1 MRRLKRTL
9 IYLLAMV
16 LCSGIFMVPVL
27 GAVQEQDGIKVTLT
41 TDKDTYAKGET
52 ISAVLSVEN
61 TNEEA
66 VQNVTLKNYVPDG
79 YKLAENAEEVKTA
92 AALQP
97 GESISAAVTYV
108 STENVKDE
116 NSSNGEEPKQDNKQ
130 NEQQNNQK
138 NDQKQ
143 EQKESLKS
151 VGVKSTGQTAN
162 AENTKNVKS
171 NPGTGDSSKVE
182 IWIVL
187 GVISGIVILSVIAVR
202 RRKGKKLL
210 SLLLVITLAGTAAGA
225 MPTKAETLENAKMI
239 SVSTSLIVG
248 GAPLEL
254 KGEVSYQFQEKE
266 DPEKTYTRGEW
277 IHELLA
283 IYGYAAREESAEPS
297 YSDIANSEYKQDIEN
312 AVFHG
317 ILIAGGEAFQPDDL
331 ATREFAAVTAVRS
344 MGYQADEEIQCSD
357 ASEVTNPKEAFLA
370 VDLGLLELED
380 DKFYPTRALNEKEA
394 ENILDITERTWD
406 STTVSGN
413 KDEVVFQDG
422 VIWLEDSTEHS
433 DDGTTLHLPL
443 SEKTENLKKD
453 DIIVIG
459 YSDAYK
465 IVDSRTEGDDVL
477 IQYTTPEL
485 DEFLESMDVEGEG
498 YLDFSQFV
506 PITAP
511 EEENQIQTYGLLDQ
525 YQKVFGDTTLTMTE
539 TGGVELEGTADL
551 GNNWSFNY
559 TVAVDKP
566 EVDYRN
572 HRIENVSVVLTDGL
586 TVTGEIGKDLDGDD
600 KGIVVRDDCLYTEVP
615 LGRIPIAGSNIA
627 AMVVEIDLVL
637 NAAGTITAECS
648 LSGSVGAQILDNQ
661 PRPIWDVD
669 ISANYGVA
677 GEAKL
682 GPKLEVAAETFHQ
695 ELLDFSGDGGIRLG
709 GSAIVRSSGDICF
722 DGGFTLYAELNAFED
737 TVLNKWLK
745 GKLTW
750 EIWNEY
756 NSPLKRKVHLENL
769 KIVPGCSFEDD
780 DPIVVIEGKV
790 ANADDTSQYISGAT
804 IEAYET
810 DKNDNAT
817 KLVAT
822 TESDENGDY
831 KLYVKVPFD
840 LWHNI
845 KFWEEGKH
853 YLIRTSAKGYLTD
866 EDIQP
871 LERTDRIYRER
882 LLMAE
887 GEDGTLDTGIIGGT
901 ITNSVN
907 GTELSDTI
915 LTIYHNRNKT
925 DGEIV
930 ETAVTD
936 EFGHY
941 EVELPIGYYTIVMKK
956 GGYIT
961 DYFNVT
967 VTRKGNHDWNGTMV
981 PDGNSS
987 IASGDLRIVLLWG
1000 EEPSDLDSHLWGP
1013 TIDGTGKFHIFY
1025 GDKTYYEFDETGES
1039 TIPAFLDLDDTTS
1052 YGPETTTVYEMN
1064 QSGTY
1069 SFYVHDFTNR
1079 AELDSHALANSGAKV
1094 EVYLGT
1100 KRIETYHVPASGVG
1114 NVWHVFDFDSDNQQL
1129 IPVNEFSSESDASM
1143 VGAEI
1148 ASFGAERIISPDK
1161 ETSDNTENGTEN
1173 NTENNVENI
1182 AESNVENEESVEEEE
1197 SVEDD
1202 SEEIPEVRP
1211 VVIE

>member
-1 MRRLKRTL
+1 MKRLKKTL

-116 NSSNGEEPKQDNKQ
+116 NPSNGEEPKQDNKQ

-143 EQKESLKS
+143 EQQESLKS
-151 VGVKSTGQTAN
+151 VGVKSTGQTAK
-162 AENTKNVKS
+162 AENTKNIKS
-171 NPGTGDSSKVE
+171 NPGTGDNSKVE

-202 RRKGKKLL
+202 KRKGKKLL

-225 MPTKAETLENAKMI
+225 MPAKAETLENAKMI
-239 SVSTSLIVG
+239 SVSTSLSVG

-254 KGEVSYQFQEKE
+254 KGEVSYQLQEKE

-297 YSDIANSEYKQDIEN
+297 YSDIADSEYKQDIEN

-317 ILIAGGEAFQPDDL
+317 ILIADGESFRPDDL

-344 MGYQADEEIQCSD
+344 MGYQADKEIQCAD

-370 VDLGLLELED
+370 VDLGLLELEN
-380 DKFYPTRALNEKEA
+380 DKFYPTRPLKEKEA
-394 ENILDITERTWD
+394 KNILNVTEKTWD

-413 KDEVVFQDG
+413 KDEVVFKEG
-422 VIWLEDSTEHS
+422 VIRLEDSIEHS
-433 DDGTTLHLPL
+433 DDGTTLCLPF

-465 IVDSRTEGDDVL
+465 VVDSRIEGNDVL

-485 DEFLESMDVEGEG
+485 DEFLESMDVAGEG

-511 EEENQIQTYGLLDQ
+511 EEENQIQTYGLLEQ

-551 GNNWSFNY
+551 GKNWSFKY
-559 TVAVDKP
+559 TVALDKP
-566 EVDYRN
+566 EVVYNFNVDYRN
-572 HRIENVSVVLTDGL
+572 HMIKNVSVVLTDGL
-586 TVTGEIGKDLDGDD
+586 TVTGEVGKDLDGSD
-600 KGIVVRDDCLYTEVP
+600 KGIVVRDDLLYTEVP
-615 LGRIPIAGSNIA
+615 IGRIPIVGSNIA
-627 AMVVEIDLVL
+627 AMIAEIDLVF
-637 NAAGTITAECS
+637 NAEGTITAECNV
-648 LSGSVGAQILDNQ
+648 SGSVGAQILNNK
-661 PRPIWDVD
+661 PRPIWDVGA
-669 ISANYGVA
+669 SANCGVV
-677 GEAKL
+677 GETKF
-682 GPKLEVAAETFHQ
+682 GPKLEIAAETFHQ
-695 ELLDFSGDGGIRLG
+695 KLLNFSGDVGLRLG
-709 GSAIVRSSGDICF
+709 GSGIRRPGGVICV
-722 DGGFTLYAELNAFED
+722 DGRLTIYGELNAFED

-745 GKLTW
+745 GKFTW
-750 EIWNEY
+750 EIWNED
-756 NSPLKRKVHLENL
+756 NSPLKLNLHWENL
-769 KIVPGCSFEDD
+769 KKVPRCSFEDD
-780 DPIVVIEGKV
+780 DSSAVIEGNV
-790 ANADDTSQYISGAT
+790 ANADDASQYIAGAN
-804 IEAYET
+804 IEVYET
-810 DKNDNAT
+810 DEDDNAT
-817 KLVAT
+817 KLAAKT
-822 TESDENGDY
+822 TSDKDGYY
-831 KLYVKVPFD
+831 KLNVKV
-840 LWHNI
+840 LNSG
-845 KFWEEGKH
+845 EN
-853 YLIRTSAKGYLTD
+853 YLIRTSAEGYLTD
-866 EDIQP
+866 EEIQP
-871 LERTDRIYRER
+871 LKKTDRIYRER

-930 ETAVTD
+930 KTAVTD
-936 EFGHY
+936 DFGYY

-961 DYFNVT
+961 NHFNVT
-967 VTRKGNHDWNGTMV
+967 VTRKENYEWNGTMV
-981 PDGNSS
+981 PDGNSN
-987 IASGDLRIVLLWG
+987 IAAGNLRIVLLWG

-1161 ETSDNTENGTEN
+1161 EISDNMENGTEN
-1173 NTENNVENI
+1173 NKENNVENI
-1182 AESNVENEESVEEEE
+1182 AESSVENEESVEEEE
-1197 SVEDD
+1197 SVEND

>member
-1 MRRLKRTL
+1 MRRLKKTL

-116 NSSNGEEPKQDNKQ
+116 NPSNGEEPKQDNKQ

-143 EQKESLKS
+143 EQQESLKS
-151 VGVKSTGQTAN
+151 VGVKSTGQTAKV
-162 AENTKNVKS
+162 ENTKNVKS
-171 NPGTGDSSKVE
+171 NPGTGDNSKVE

-187 GVISGIVILSVIAVR
+187 GVISGVIILSVIAVR
-202 RRKGKKLL
+202 KRKGKKLL

-225 MPTKAETLENAKMI
+225 MPAKAETLENAKMI
-239 SVSTSLIVG
+239 SVSTSLSVG

-254 KGEVSYQFQEKE
+254 KGEVSYQLQEKE

-297 YSDIANSEYKQDIEN
+297 YSDIADSEYKQDIEN

-317 ILIAGGEAFQPDDL
+317 ILIADGESFRPDDL

-344 MGYQADEEIQCSD
+344 MGYQADEEIQCAD

-380 DKFYPTRALNEKEA
+380 DKFYPTRSLNEKEA
-394 ENILDITERTWD
+394 ENILDITERTWH

-413 KDEVVFQDG
+413 KDEVVFQEG

-433 DDGTTLHLPL
+433 DDGTTLRLPF

-465 IVDSRTEGDDVL
+465 VVDLQTEGNDVL
-477 IQYTTPEL
+477 IQYTTPRL
-485 DEFLESMDVEGEG
+485 DEFLESVDVEGEG

-506 PITAP
+506 PAEAP
-511 EEENQIQTYGLLDQ
+511 EIQTYGLFED
-525 YQKVFGDTTLTMTE
+525 YTNIFGKTTITVSEM
-539 TGGVELEGTADL
+539 GDVSLEGEADL
-551 GNNWSFNY
+551 GDNYSFTY
-559 TVAVDKP
+559 TVEVARP
-566 EVDYRN
+566 EVSYDFDMKFVPTL
-572 HRIENVSVVLTDGL
+572 NVKNAYVKIKKGL
-586 TVTGEIGKDLDGDD
+586 TVTGEYGKKIEKNG
-600 KGIVVRDDCLYTEVP
+600 KKKT
-615 LGRIPIAGSNIA
+615 GRILLGKVPVVGSKVAGITVSI
-627 AMVVEIDLVL
+627 ELVL
-637 NAAGTITAECS
+637 DVEGTISVECTVEGT
-648 LSGSVGAQILDNQ
+648 SGVQILENKPHKICD
-661 PRPIWDVD
+661 ID
-669 ISANYGVA
+669 ISATYGVA
-677 GEAKL
+677 GETKVGPEL
-682 GPKLEVAAETFHQ
+682 GIAAEFFNQ
-695 ELLDFSGDGGIRLG
+695 NVLSFSLDAGIRIG
-709 GSAIVRSSGDICF
+709 GSGTIRSSGDICF
-722 DGGFTLYAELNAFED
+722 DGGITAYAELNALED
-737 TVLNKWLK
+737 TIIEDILDIKM
-745 GKLTW
+745 TW

-756 NSPLKRKVHLENL
+756 NSPLKVKAHFENL
-769 KIVPGCSFEDD
+769 KIVPGCSFEDN

-817 KLVAT
+817 QLVAT

-840 LWHNI
+840 LWHSI

-887 GEDGTLDTGIIGGT
+887 GEDGTLDTGIIDGT

-936 EFGHY
+936 DFGYY

-961 DYFNVT
+961 NHFNVT
-967 VTRKGNHDWNGTMV
+967 VTRKGNYEWNGTMV
-981 PDGNSS
+981 PDGNSN
-987 IASGDLRIVLLWG
+987 IAAGDLRIVLLWG

-1039 TIPAFLDLDDTTS
+1039 TIPAFLDLDDTSS

-1161 ETSDNTENGTEN
+1161 EISDNTENGTEN
-1173 NTENNVENI
+1173 NKENNVENI
-1182 AESNVENEESVEEEE
+1182 AESNVENRE

-1202 SEEIPEVRP
+1202 SEEISEVRP

>member
-1 MRRLKRTL
+1 MKRLKKAL
-9 IYLLAMV
+9 ICLLAMV
-16 LCSGIFMVPVL
+16 LCSGIVMVPVL
-27 GAVQEQDGIKVTLT
+27 GAVQEQDGMEVTLT

-108 STENVKDE
+108 STENVKYE
-116 NSSNGEEPKQDNKQ
+116 NPSNGEEPKQDNKQ

-143 EQKESLKS
+143 EQQESLKS
-151 VGVKSTGQTAN
+151 VGVKSTGQTAK

-171 NPGTGDSSKVE
+171 NPGTGDNSKVE

-187 GVISGIVILSVIAVR
+187 GVISGVIILSVIAVR
-202 RRKGKKLL
+202 KRKGKKLL

-225 MPTKAETLENAKMI
+225 MPAKAETLENAKMI
-239 SVSTSLIVG
+239 SVSTSLSVG

-254 KGEVSYQFQEKE
+254 KGEVSYQLQEKE

-297 YSDIANSEYKQDIEN
+297 YSDIADSEYKQDIEN

-317 ILIAGGEAFQPDDL
+317 ILITDEEEEEFKPDEL
-331 ATREFAAVTAVRS
+331 ATREFASATAVLS
-344 MGYQADEEIQCSD
+344 LGYQLEDEIECEDADEITYLQE
-357 ASEVTNPKEAFLA
+357 ASFAIKN
-370 VDLGLLELED
+370 GLLELED
-380 DKFYPTRALNEKEA
+380 GKFYPTRPLNEKEA
-394 ENILDITERTWD
+394 ENILETTEKIYQ
-406 STTVSGN
+406 STNSNGN
-413 KDEVVFQDG
+413 KDEIVFREG
-422 VIWLEDSTEHS
+422 VIQLEESTEHS
-433 DDGTTLHLPL
+433 DDGTTLRLPL
-443 SEKTENLKKD
+443 SEKIKDLKKD

-465 IVDSRTEGDDVL
+465 VVDSQQEGDDVQ
-477 IQYTTPEL
+477 IRYTTPGLE
-485 DEFLESMDVEGEG
+485 EFLESMDVEGKG
-498 YLDFSQFV
+498 KLDFSQFV
-506 PITAP
+506 PA
-511 EEENQIQTYGLLDQ
+511 EEENQIQTYGAEDTEKTEEKAIKSN
-525 YQKVFGDTTLTMTE
+525 KVTIAVSPTGD
-539 TGGVELEGTADL
+539 VSIEGTADL
-551 GNNWSFNY
+551 GDNY
-559 TVAVDKP
+559 EFTYKVEAGILP
-566 EVDYRN
+566 EIDYKFDIDYAHRN
-572 HRIENVSVVLTDGL
+572 IRNVYVKGTFEPTFTGKWGNKIERKSRKYSRRISVGKVPIVGSKIVGL
-586 TVTGEIGKDLDGDD
+586 TVEIQ
-600 KGIVVRDDCLYTEVP
+600 
-615 LGRIPIAGSNIA
+615 
-627 AMVVEIDLVL
+627 LVL
-637 NAAGTITAECS
+637 NADGTLSVEYIQPFTMGIGIENNKPTLIGEKGKAAFQCGLVGEIKAGPSIG
-648 LSGSVGAQILDNQ
+648 L
-661 PRPIWDVD
+661 
-669 ISANYGVA
+669 
-677 GEAKL
+677 
-682 GPKLEVAAETFHQ
+682 AAETFQQ
-695 ELLDFSGDGGIRLG
+695 EIINVSMDVGVRAG
-709 GSAIVRSSGDICF
+709 GSAIIRPGGDICF
-722 DGGFTLYAELNAFED
+722 DGGLTMYMEMNALEGSIIGEWLNR
-737 TVLNKWLK
+737 KIS
-745 GKLTW
+745 W
-750 EIWNEY
+750 EIVNEY
-756 NSPLKRKVHLENL
+756 NSPVKRKRHFENL
-769 KIVPGCSFEDD
+769 AEVPGCSFEDN
-780 DPIVVIEGKV
+780 DPIAVIEGKV
-790 ANADDTSQYISGAT
+790 VNADDTSQYIAGAD
-804 IEAYET
+804 IEVYET
-810 DKNDNAT
+810 DEDGNAA
-817 KLVAT
+817 KLAAKAPAN
-822 TESDENGDY
+822 EEGYY
-831 KLYVKVPFD
+831 KLYVKVS
-840 LWHNI
+840 HSGEN
-845 KFWEEGKH
+845 
-853 YLIRTSAKGYLTD
+853 YLIRTSAEGYLTD
-866 EDIQP
+866 EEIQP
-871 LERTDRIYRER
+871 LKKKDRIYRER
-882 LLMAE
+882 LLLAE
-887 GEDGTLDTGIIGGT
+887 GEDGTRDTGIIGGT
-901 ITNSVN
+901 ITNSVI
-907 GTELSDTI
+907 GTQLSDTI
-915 LTIYHNRNKT
+915 LTIYQNRNTT

-930 ETAVTD
+930 KTAVTD
-936 EFGHY
+936 DFGYY

-961 DYFNVT
+961 DHFNVT
-967 VTRKGNHDWNGTMV
+967 VTRKGNYDWNGTMV
-981 PDGNSS
+981 PDGNSN
-987 IASGDLRIVLLWG
+987 IAAGDLRIVLLWG

-1039 TIPAFLDLDDTTS
+1039 TIPAFLDLDDTSS

-1161 ETSDNTENGTEN
+1161 ETSNNTENGTEN

-1197 SVEDD
+1197 SIEDD